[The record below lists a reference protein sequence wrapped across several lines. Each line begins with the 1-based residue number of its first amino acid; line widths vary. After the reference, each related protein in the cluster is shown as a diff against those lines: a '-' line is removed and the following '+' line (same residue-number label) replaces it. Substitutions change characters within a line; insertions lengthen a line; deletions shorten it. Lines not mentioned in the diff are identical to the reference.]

1 MAIMVKWFLL
11 GIAALA
17 VAEVAALLAVSAVLG
32 LPQAFVLMIVTSLV
46 GLAVLRHPGRARINR
61 LHEAVAKDGI
71 AGLEAGGDA
80 FLTVAAGFLLLLPG
94 FITDA
99 VGLLLLLPPVRRWIG
114 GRFQRSMQARSSGA
128 PGVVELE
135 REEWRREPE
144 RQIDDKR
151 GPDKPP

>member
-17 VAEVAALLAVSAVLG
+17 VAEVAALIAVGAVLG
-32 LPQAFVLMIVTSLV
+32 LPLALALMVATSLI
-46 GLAVLRHPGRARINR
+46 GIAVLRHPGRIRINR
-61 LHEAVAKDGI
+61 LHEALMKNGI

-99 VGLLLLLPPVRRWIG
+99 AGLLLLLAPVRRWISA
-114 GRFQRSMQARSSGA
+114 RFHRSMQKRPSGS

-135 REEWRREPE
+135 PDQWNRVPE
-144 RQIDDKR
+144 RQIDEQRRPAD
-151 GPDKPP
+151 PA

>member
-1 MAIMVKWFLL
+1 MAIMAKWFLL

-17 VAEVAALLAVSAVLG
+17 VAEVVALLAVSAVLG
-32 LPQAFVLMIVTSLV
+32 LPQAFVLMIVTSLI
-46 GLAVLRHPGRARINR
+46 GMAVLRHPGRTRINR
-61 LHEAVAKDGI
+61 LHEAVAKNGI

-99 VGLLLLLPPVRRWIG
+99 VGLLLLVPPVRRWIG
-114 GRFQRSMQARSSGA
+114 GRFQRSMQTRPSGS

-135 REEWRREPE
+135 RDEWNRVPE
-144 RQIDDKR
+144 RQIDDQHR
-151 GPDKPP
+151 PGNPP